1 MAEARVSPAPSPSRP
16 AGRESVWPRPLR
28 SFGPVVS
35 LVTHQAGLGM
45 LRALGCPRAPPRWA
59 QPPPLRRWRAGL
71 ARERKGLASHAVTPV
86 PLSYAVLDGPS
97 PQPPLV
103 FLHGLFGSKSN
114 FQSLAK
120 KLVAQT
126 GRKVLTVDAR
136 NHGNSPYSSLMTY
149 EAMSADVRLLLCQ
162 LHLQRCVLVG
172 HSMGGKTAMVL
183 ALQELELVDR
193 LVCVDM
199 SPSETTAVTSFQ
211 SFLTAMKAVDI
222 PRGIPCSTTR
232 RLAEEQL
239 RPAIQEPAIRQFLLT
254 NLVYT
259 EDQFMWRVNLEAVS
273 QHLKELMG
281 FPDFQ
286 TSYTGPALFL
296 GGSRSGYISRPI
308 ANSPPLHGTVSL
320 RLCDLPA
327 ESVGGHVGEISQL
340 ILGTA

>member
-126 GRKVLTVDAR
+126 GRKLGADGGCSQPRQQPLQLAHDLR
-136 NHGNSPYSSLMTY
+136 SHERRCPAPSLPAASPT
-149 EAMSADVRLLLCQ
+149 
-162 LHLQRCVLVG
+162 
-172 HSMGGKTAMVL
+172 
-183 ALQELELVDR
+183 LELVDR

-296 GGSRSGYISRPI
+296 GGSRSGYISSDDYPEIERLFPEAEIQYVPDAGHWVHADQPQEFI
-308 ANSPPLHGTVSL
+308 AAVCKFVAPP
-320 RLCDLPA
+320 PA
-327 ESVGGHVGEISQL
+327 
-340 ILGTA
+340 